1 MESIIRKIAMDE
13 AALEDFKKLDIR
25 TATIV
30 SVEDHPN
37 ASKLYVLKV
46 DLGNETRQLVA
57 GIKSSYTKED
67 LINKKIVMIA
77 NLKPAILRGVE
88 SNGMLLAADDNGNIA
103 VLTPDKN
110 VSNGIKIR

>member
-1 MESIIRKIAMDE
+1 MDE
-13 AALEDFKKLDIR
+13 ATLEDFQKLDLR

-30 SVEDHPN
+30 SAEDHPN

-46 DLGNETRQLVA
+46 DLGDGIRQLVA
-57 GIKSSYTKED
+57 GIKNSYTKEE

-77 NLKPAILRGVE
+77 NLKPAVLRGVE

-103 VLTPDKN
+103 VLTPDKE
-110 VSNGIKIR
+110 VSNGTKIR